1 MRSTAA
7 EAAAYEGEV
16 DRRIAARLAGKAADK
31 TLPEATALDLGPR
44 VLVDL
49 RDPSGDRLRV
59 ETDDRDGRGY
69 IVLGEPDDERVF
81 EVGSQA
87 HREAICGA
95 IGRLAVG
102 GGARDAEPVQQA
114 SAAVKHGSANGR
126 PMSLEDTARASL
138 VAQVVSLAGALP
150 SEDLHALAARLE
162 GRTAALSWGERMR
175 LRGRRASVTR
185 SAEVGGTKVH
195 VGTAADEAGEIR
207 EVWIDVAKEGS
218 PVRGLLHAVAGL
230 ASIALQHG
238 APPAAVAK
246 VMSEPAFEPAG
257 QVKGVEEDG
266 ITSARSIPHYVAQV
280 LTLGGGR

>member
-1 MRSTAA
+1 VRGTAA

-16 DRRIAARLAGKAADK
+16 DRRIAAK
-31 TLPEATALDLGPR
+31 
-44 VLVDL
+44 
-49 RDPSGDRLRV
+49 
-59 ETDDRDGRGY
+59 
-69 IVLGEPDDERVF
+69 
-81 EVGSQA
+81 
-87 HREAICGA
+87 REAHPDFAG
-95 IGRLAVG
+95 
-102 GGARDAEPVQQA
+102 
-114 SAAVKHGSANGR
+114 AAVNVPAGTAPQESQMDASEGPLCGCGQPSTHESGWCGRKTCPTHCPLANGR
-126 PMSLEDTARASL
+126 PISLEDTARASL

-246 VMSEPAFEPAG
+246 VMGEPAFDPAG
-257 QVKGVEEDG
+257 AVVGAEEDG

-280 LTLGGGR
+280 LTLGSGR

>member
-1 MRSTAA
+1 MRGTAA
-7 EAAAYEGEV
+7 EAAAYQSEV
-16 DRRIAARLAGKAADK
+16 DRRIAARLAGKPADK
-31 TLPEATALDLGPR
+31 TLPEATAPEAGPR
-44 VLVDL
+44 VLADL
-49 RDPSGDRLRV
+49 RDASGDRLRV
-59 ETDDRDGRGY
+59 EADERDSRGY
-69 IVLGEPDDERVF
+69 VVLGEPDDERVF

-102 GGARDAEPVQQA
+102 GGARDA
-114 SAAVKHGSANGR
+114 SANGR

-175 LRGRRASVTR
+175 LRGRRASVNR

-195 VGTAADEAGEIR
+195 VGTAEDDAGEVR

-257 QVKGVEEDG
+257 AVVGAEEDG

-280 LTLGGGR
+280 LTLGSGR